1 MLTIMPPTI
10 SSNVLQYHCLG
21 LRHYTTTTTTLFAVG
36 VENSGPQTVRRITPG
51 GHEVNDETG
60 GAMLKFCEVVS
71 SLLIL
76 LNVIPDSDLRL

>member
-1 MLTIMPPTI
+1 MSYSIIALAFVITQPQPQPC
-10 SSNVLQYHCLG
+10 LQLA
-21 LRHYTTTTTTLFAVG
+21 LRILELRVFEESHRAAMKRMM
-36 VENSGPQTVRRITPG
+36 NR
-51 GHEVNDETG
+51 G